1 MPIGQIKG
9 MIAAD
14 AAFDIGADT
23 YENGKATL
31 AITQKPTGSSRAIPM
46 YFTANDQGLVTFKAV
61 LPAGMAMKLSDAGNY
76 VCGKWLDKLQ
86 AGNRGETLAGRSEK
100 LDPVIEPK
108 SVLSTAQLTSNCEAN
123 FTTKGAMFPGGY
135 QYGSLGVCVSKIPL

>member
-31 AITQKPTGSSRAIPM
+31 ALVPISSPVPNSQDCALPNALIAR
-46 YFTANDQGLVTFKAV
+46 GL
-61 LPAGMAMKLSDAGNY
+61 S
-76 VCGKWLDKLQ
+76 
-86 AGNRGETLAGRSEK
+86 R
-100 LDPVIEPK
+100 
-108 SVLSTAQLTSNCEAN
+108 
-123 FTTKGAMFPGGY
+123 
-135 QYGSLGVCVSKIPL
+135 